1 MSEDKKYTAFVRAG
15 GTCSWYCAEGKTEAA
30 TKAVQQYKRDFK
42 HVFKIK
48 KGVEYKVVVFDT
60 TGIEEWVTDDDG
72 FLHPFYNG
80 VASDPIKDYEIVKVY
95 A

>member
-1 MSEDKKYTAFVRAG
+1 MREGKNYTGFVRAG
-15 GTCSWYCAEGKTEAA
+15 GTCTWYCATSPIEAA
-30 TKAVQQYKRDFK
+30 TKAVQQWKRDFK

-60 TGIEEWVTDDDG
+60 TGIEEWVTDDHG
-72 FLHPFYNG
+72 FLHPMHNG
-80 VASDPIKDYEIVKVY
+80 VASDPIKDFELVKVF